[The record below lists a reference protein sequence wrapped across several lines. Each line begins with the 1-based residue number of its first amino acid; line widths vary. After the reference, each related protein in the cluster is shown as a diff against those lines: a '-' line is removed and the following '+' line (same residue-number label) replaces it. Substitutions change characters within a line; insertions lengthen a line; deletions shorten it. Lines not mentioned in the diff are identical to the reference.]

1 MTTNKGCNRAG
12 DLMETVPSVLI
23 AVVTVL
29 TAAVVWRA
37 SVLSSEATGADRQGV
52 INTLKAAAAKAQ
64 NLAYLYQQEADL
76 AQSHVLLRAQI
87 DYLRGRAE
95 EFAASADGAAVAA
108 SLNSEAD
115 ALLLAD
121 QGTVAGTPLVAE
133 KRYRREDNTFDFDV
147 RLQDIAAENPDL
159 AALNPEQ
166 DFAQADRLDDKAL
179 YLTLT
184 VIIFALALFT
194 LTLAQITRH
203 WIRWLFLSVGVI
215 LTVAA
220 VFTAAG
226 LELFFRQVV

>member
-1 MTTNKGCNRAG
+1 MTTNRGRNRAG
-12 DLMETVPSVLI
+12 NLMETVTSVLI
-23 AVVTVL
+23 AMVTVL

-37 SVLSSEATGADRQGV
+37 SVLSSEATGADRLGT
-52 INTLKAAAAKAQ
+52 INTLKAAAAKAE

-108 SLNSEAD
+108 ILNSEAD
-115 ALLLAD
+115 ALLIAD
-121 QGTVAGTPLVAE
+121 EGTVAGTPLVAE
-133 KRYRREDNTFDFDV
+133 KRYRLEDNTFDFDV

-159 AALNPEQ
+159 AALDPEQ
-166 DFAQADRLDDKAL
+166 DFAQADTLDDKAL

-184 VIIFALALFT
+184 VIIFALALFA

-203 WIRWLFLSVGVI
+203 WIRWPFLSVGVI
-215 LTVAA
+215 VTVVALL
-220 VFTAAG
+220 TAAG
-226 LELFFRQVV
+226 LELFFR